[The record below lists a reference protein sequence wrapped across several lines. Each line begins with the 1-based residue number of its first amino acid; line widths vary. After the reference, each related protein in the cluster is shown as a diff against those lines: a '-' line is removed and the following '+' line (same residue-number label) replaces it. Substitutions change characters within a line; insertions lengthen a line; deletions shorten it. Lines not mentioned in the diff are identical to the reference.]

1 MSERIWF
8 TTKKRSGDVKPL
20 KPTFLPLT
28 MGAVKIEN
36 KMFTFLFGKNYEKEV
51 NHGVYEKSKIH

>member
-8 TTKKRSGDVKPL
+8 TTKKRSDVKPL
-20 KPTFLPLT
+20 KDTP
-28 MGAVKIEN
+28 VKIEN